1 MTLEPRGDRCQAL
14 IFESEFTLGCGGGHS
29 SGNQGDRNGDDMQCK
44 ITPGFGETLAECLG
58 GVFSMTGSM
67 GVLAAAAANIG
78 SVVTPSPVGL
88 EVIDPRQRRTGPITQ
103 SALSRSEPIRLTH
116 RSIRDVLMDR
126 AT

>member
-44 ITPGFGETLAECLG
+44 IAPGFGETLAECLG
-58 GVFSMTGSM
+58 GVFSMTSSM

-78 SVVTPSPVGL
+78 SVVTPSTCRP
-88 EVIDPRQRRTGPITQ
+88 
-103 SALSRSEPIRLTH
+103 
-116 RSIRDVLMDR
+116 
-126 AT
+126 